1 MERGE
6 RLEDLVLF
14 ALGCAVLLALVGGPI
29 VLAITW
35 RRARRLERELRE
47 LRGEVRA
54 LRAEVGGRARPE
66 REPERPPLVAP
77 APHVPAPHVPAP
89 LVPPAPLAPM
99 MPSGAPT
106 PVVSAGNAPRV
117 EPPATRRKAPR
128 VAIDWERWIGVRGA
142 AVVGGIF
149 LALAAVFFFKHA
161 FTQGWI
167 APEARVLAGL
177 VGGAAAIVAA
187 ARLRR
192 RGYAWATSALE
203 GAGVVALYASVWAA
217 DELYSLISSAASFPA
232 MAAITALACAL
243 ALRSGSLFTALL
255 ALAGGFL
262 TPLLLAEGPAR
273 TLPLFG
279 YLLLLDLGLVLVA
292 RRRGWPA
299 LALCALGATLAY
311 EVLAVFV
318 RGERPAL
325 ALPLATGFA
334 LVFALGGAG
343 LAATARKRWLPAQA
357 LGVLVPLLFA
367 LHWAGE
373 LQLGAHVWPTALLLG
388 LLVASA
394 ALVARQQAAPWLAT
408 SAALAA
414 TAVVALW
421 VHGLLPGRAD
431 EVAWELVAVAV
442 GLALVSHA
450 LAEWERARDATR
462 SLWRTSAAAASA
474 GWALVVLAAIWA
486 DRLEPWPASLAALLA
501 LAALLLRQAAL
512 LDRAQPAWVAGL
524 LLGLG
529 IGLQHGG
536 FVDEWN
542 QAESTLPDPRLFWAV
557 PLALGSALLFLLPRR
572 APALARASLQAA
584 CLLLVGCVQVAVLG
598 GTMGYEYGHPWL
610 LSGLAVPFGLIVL
623 WAAARLA
630 SSAWVAASVWVTLVL
645 SLQAEWFLR
654 TVDFPPEDLDRTLP
668 FVLAGPAA
676 VTLAAAFLPELR
688 ARRWAWG
695 FLAALTPLSSSWFS
709 WLYEAAFGTGF
720 EAGPWLLV
728 GVPPALAAW
737 ILAARG
743 APRHA
748 VGWMAAAAAL
758 AWTSGVADQ
767 FDHAEFA
774 LSCALFAAALAVI
787 ARRLELGPA
796 AWAAVASAL
805 LGTLVL
811 FGMGLDRWQYPRSER
826 LVWNWVSY
834 AHLVPAAALGV
845 VLWRL
850 PTGAGRVWHARRR
863 ALVAACVLGLVFLW
877 LNLLIENAFAETPEL
892 ALFAAKGHAR
902 DLTTSFGWGLYALVL
917 LALGTARR
925 VSPLRW
931 ASLAVFVLAIGKV
944 FLHDLAHLDGLYRV
958 ASLAGLALSLIA
970 VSLSYQR
977 FVFRREAA

>member
-1 MERGE
+1 
-6 RLEDLVLF
+6 LT
-14 ALGCAVLLALVGGPI
+14 LGCAVLAALVGGPV

-54 LRAEVGGRARPE
+54 LRAEVGTRASPE
-66 REPERPPLVAP
+66 RASQPQQASIQPQQASIQPLQAPIQPTQAPLQPPQAP
-77 APHVPAPHVPAP
+77 APVVPSVAPVTSARPAA
-89 LVPPAPLAPM
+89 LVPPQTERMARP
-99 MPSGAPT
+99 
-106 PVVSAGNAPRV
+106 APR
-117 EPPATRRKAPR
+117 PAPARIP
-128 VAIDWERWIGVRGA
+128 IDWERWIGVRGA

-149 LALAAVFFFKHA
+149 LALAAIFFFKHA

-177 VGGAAAIVAA
+177 AGGAAAILAA

-217 DELYSLISSAASFPA
+217 DELYSLISRLVSFPA

-243 ALRSGSLFTALL
+243 AMRSGSLFTALL

-262 TPLLLAEGPAR
+262 TPLLLAEGTVR
-273 TLPLFG
+273 TVPLFA
-279 YLLLLDLGLVLVA
+279 YLLLLDVGLLFVA
-292 RRRGWPA
+292 RRRAWPS
-299 LALCALGATLAY
+299 LALVALVATFAYEAWAILAGGERATLGLPIGAIFALLFALSGARMAQRGRWLATQALG
-311 EVLAVFV
+311 VL
-318 RGERPAL
+318 L
-325 ALPLATGFA
+325 A
-334 LVFALGGAG
+334 LVFAL
-343 LAATARKRWLPAQA
+343 
-357 LGVLVPLLFA
+357 
-367 LHWAGE
+367 HYAGE
-373 LQLGAHVWPTALLLG
+373 VALGAHVWPTALLLA
-388 LLVASA
+388 LLVIAA
-394 ALVARQQAAPWLAT
+394 ALVARQHEASWLASAAPLA
-408 SAALAA
+408 SMGVFL
-414 TAVVALW
+414 LW
-421 VHGLLPGRAD
+421 VHELPRRHAH
-431 EVAWELVAVAV
+431 EFAWELALVGS
-442 GLALVSHA
+442 GLAFVSHA
-450 LAEWERARDATR
+450 LAEWEHARDAAR
-462 SLWRTSAAAASA
+462 RMWRWSAASA
-474 GWALVVLAAIWA
+474 SGAWAVL
-486 DRLEPWPASLAALLA
+486 LLLA
-501 LAALLLRQAAL
+501 LVSQRLQAFPASFMALLVVGALLLRLGAL
-512 LDRAQPAWVAGL
+512 LASAPVVWAAGL
-524 LLGLG
+524 TLGVGLGLVHDG
-529 IGLQHGG
+529 Y
-536 FVDEWN
+536 DSEM
-542 QAESTLPDPRLFWAV
+542 ESTLPDPRLFWVV
-557 PLALGSALLFLLPRR
+557 PLSLASALLFLVPRHT
-572 APALARASLQAA
+572 PALARASRQAA
-584 CLLLVGCVQVAVLG
+584 CLLLVGCAQVAFLG
-598 GTMGYEYGHPWL
+598 DGDDDLHPWL
-610 LSGLAVPFGLIVL
+610 LPALAVPFGLLVL

-630 SSAWVAASVWVTLVL
+630 SGAWVAASVWTTLILSVSYGWVL
-645 SLQAEWFLR
+645 ATHVPVELVRS
-654 TVDFPPEDLDRTLP
+654 TLP

-676 VTLAAAFLPELR
+676 VTLAAAFLTELR

-695 FLAALTPLSSSWFS
+695 FLAALTPLSASPFA
-709 WLYEAAFGTGF
+709 WLYEAAFGTLF

-737 ILAARG
+737 ILLARG

-774 LSCALFAAALAVI
+774 LSCSLFAAALAVI

-811 FGMGLDRWQYPRSER
+811 FWMGLDRWQYPRSER
-826 LVWNWVSY
+826 IVWNWVSY

-850 PTGAGRVWHARRR
+850 PTSAGRVWHARRR
-863 ALVAACVLGLVFLW
+863 SLLAACVLGLVFLW

-931 ASLAVFVLAIGKV
+931 ASLAVFVLTIGKV

-977 FVFRREAA
+977 FVFRREEREAT